1 MNAADQRRLTPVLG
15 VLCALGA
22 GLLAAL
28 SMGLGRTVHWDAPGP
43 AAKLP
48 PTASVARRAAPP
60 LKDFATTWEK
70 PLFTTDRKPAPES
83 DSGGGNVALG
93 DLQLT
98 GIIITPDLRMALM
111 HDRSGKDVQVRE
123 GATLADS
130 SWTLSKLSPRS
141 AVFTGNGQR
150 TELKLKVAKSIDANA
165 GPGQPGGGG
174 KAEASE
180 VQPSSSNKPPPQTGP
195 HGRALQFQRTPQGR
209 KAASSARDQAGQR
222 EKERRIQALKA
233 RIEARRRQMQAQQN
247 QGQ

>member
-1 MNAADQRRLTPVLG
+1 MNAADQRRLTPVFG

-28 SMGLGRTVHWDAPGP
+28 AMGLGRQVHWQAHGP

-48 PTASVARRAAPP
+48 PTAAAARRAAPP
-60 LKDFATTWEK
+60 LQSYATTWQK

-83 DSGGGNVALG
+83 DSGTGNVTLG

-98 GIIITPDLRMALM
+98 GIILTPDLRMALM

-123 GATLADS
+123 GATIADS
-130 SWTLSKLSPRS
+130 SWTLSKLSARS

-150 TELKLKVAKSIDANA
+150 TELKLKVAATIDANA
-165 GPGQPGGGG
+165 GPGDPGDGG

-180 VQPSSSNKPPPQTGP
+180 VNPQKPDQPPPRTGP
-195 HGRALQFQRTPQGR
+195 HGRALEFQRSPKGQQ
-209 KAASSARDQAGQR
+209 AQQAARDEAGQR